1 MKRIA
6 LLLLVLAIGLLG
18 YGMTLTAG
26 ASAEVKVHKS
36 YVCKYVNTPGEGE
49 VLQTGNNPIWV
60 DNNSLLGE
68 DGETFVGQEF
78 TDAQGRSVV
87 IVANTA
93 KLDPEPTVEDCPPPN
108 PPPPTPV
115 QFSGFSE
122 PTPPTC
128 EEAGDF
134 VQQAFEGITFTIEP
148 EFDGPGTYTVT
159 ATLVDPVD
167 TTFPDGT
174 TQPKSTT
181 ITVSGALGFQ
191 TTDPA
196 APCFLGG
203 TTPPT
208 PTEAPPATTPPG
220 STPPV
225 VFPSEAS
232 GNPGNPGNPGNAGNP
247 GNPGAVV
254 PTGVDAGLAGTTGA
268 ASNWGW
274 GFVGL
279 GALLLGTAVLLLGRP
294 RGEHQR

>member
-1 MKRIA
+1 MKRLAI
-6 LLLLVLAIGLLG
+6 LLLVLAIGFLG
-18 YGMTLTAG
+18 YGITLTAG

-108 PPPPTPV
+108 NPPTAV
-115 QFSGFSE
+115 QFSGFPT

-128 EEAGDF
+128 LAPGDL
-134 VQQAFEGITFTIEP
+134 VLPDILGLDWTIEP
-148 EFDGPGTYTVT
+148 AFTGPGTYTVT
-159 ATLVDPVD
+159 ATLEDPEN

-174 TQPKSTT
+174 TAPKTTT
-181 ITVSGALGFQ
+181 ITVEGQLTGEECEPS
-191 TTDPA
+191 
-196 APCFLGG
+196 
-203 TTPPT
+203 
-208 PTEAPPATTPPG
+208 EAPPGTNPPG

-225 VFPSEAS
+225 AFPPD
-232 GNPGNPGNPGNAGNP
+232 NPGNPGNPDNPDNPGNPGNPDNPGNP

-254 PTGVDAGLAGTTGA
+254 PTEVDAGLPGIGA
-268 ASNWGW
+268 TSNLGW
-274 GFVGL
+274 GLVGL
-279 GALLLGTAVLLLGRP
+279 GALLLGTAVLL
-294 RGEHQR
+294 